1 MCICIASSHISVTV
15 DLVTDTVVFLFEK
28 KKMQIGEVALKKLK
42 GYNNLHFLSK
52 TKHKGARVFLLL
64 LFSFFLHTIWYNSAF
79 IRLPHLYRQL
89 LLHYFITYSTLRDAE
104 SKLGLRLLIYP
115 IVYGHS
121 HRKSYHRYIYYIYLF
136 IYSDSCYLH
145 TVFFKKGNV
154 LCKHALSI
162 V

>member
-1 MCICIASSHISVTV
+1 
-15 DLVTDTVVFLFEK
+15 
-28 KKMQIGEVALKKLK
+28 MQIGEVALKKLK

-121 HRKSYHRYIYYIYLF
+121 HQWWTEPDRTYRIYRTGLVYG
-136 IYSDSCYLH
+136 SVRSGS
-145 TVFFKKGNV
+145 VF
-154 LCKHALSI
+154 S
-162 V
+162 